1 MISLLQDLRYG
12 LRQLRRSPGFT
23 AVAVLTLAL
32 GIGANTAIFSLF
44 NSILL
49 SSVPVRDPNHLV
61 ILQWFARTKPMSGYS
76 SFGDCAPQVEGSG
89 QSGCSFS
96 YPMFQEIR
104 STTKV
109 FSSLAAFA
117 GPAELALTGSGAA
130 SIARGEL
137 VSGDY
142 FTTLGVGAFLGR
154 TLEPADEAPGAEPV
168 AVLSYAYWT
177 RVFGGDASAVGRA
190 ISLNHVPFV
199 IVGVAEP
206 RFTRLTPGKTQDM
219 WLPLTLGQRLGVGWG
234 GPVTTGASDPE
245 NAAGWWL
252 AIVARSKP
260 GTPLKQAAAAVNL
273 VFRNALLYGAKPLF
287 KDADQPGINLVPA
300 QRGLTGIR
308 AGLAEPLYILLA
320 MVGLI
325 LLIACAN
332 VAGLMLARA
341 TAREKEMAV
350 RFALGAAR
358 GRIIRQLL
366 TESALLSAFGAAL
379 GVVLAFWGARSL
391 GAFLV
396 ANWPWP
402 LELKVQLDGRV
413 LSFTVAVATLAG
425 MVLGIVPA
433 LRSTGVDVVPALKEN
448 AGNGSAISGALKG
461 RFRWGDSLVIGQVA
475 LSVLV
480 LAVASLLGRTLLNLK
495 AIDPGFD
502 PRQVLLFG
510 INPTLAGYQ
519 EAQIRGLYRD
529 LQDRL
534 RALPGV
540 SSVSYSSDALL
551 NGGLWTGLVHIAGP
565 SAKAEVMT
573 QMLAVGPGFFATMRI
588 PLLAGRAFVQSD
600 LGSAQPVAIVNQAFA
615 RQFLAGRNPV
625 GSHLGRRA
633 GDKDIENEIIGV
645 VADTKYD
652 RLNKAIEPTA
662 YMPVE
667 GGEAY
672 FEVRA
677 ASNPAGL
684 IPAVRQVV
692 SDRDNNLPLLDVRTQ
707 AEMVDRLLLNQ
718 RLVARLSGLF
728 AALALVLVCVGLYGL
743 LSYEVSR
750 RTREI
755 GIRSALGA
763 ERRDL
768 LLLVV
773 AQGIGLALVGLAI
786 GIAAALGVTRYMQ
799 SMLYGVRPT
808 DPFTY
813 VATALLVVT
822 VAILACYLPAR
833 RAAGVD
839 PVVALRCE

>member
-1 MISLLQDLRYG
+1 MISWFQDLRYA
-12 LRQLRRSPGFT
+12 LRQLRQSPGFT
-23 AVAVLTLAL
+23 AVAGLTLAL

-76 SFGDCAPQVEGSG
+76 SFGDCAGEVEGSG

-96 YPMFQEIR
+96 YPMFKEIR
-104 STTKV
+104 SKGNV

-117 GPAELALTGSGAA
+117 GPAELNLTGNGAA

-142 FTTLGVGAFLGR
+142 FKTLGVGAALGR
-154 TLEPADEAPGAEPV
+154 TLEPTDEAPGAEPV

-177 RVFGGDASAVGRA
+177 GVFGGDASAVGRA
-190 ISLNHVPFV
+190 ISLNHIPFV

-206 RFTRLTPGKTQDM
+206 RFSRLTPGKTQDM
-219 WLPLTLGQRLGVGWG
+219 WLPLTLGQRLGVSWG
-234 GPVTTGASDPE
+234 GPVTASSSDPE
-245 NAAGWWL
+245 NASGWWL
-252 AIVARSKP
+252 AIVARSKQ
-260 GTPLKQAAAAVNL
+260 GTPSKQAAAALSL

-287 KDADQPGINLVPA
+287 KEADKPGIALVPA
-300 QRGLTGIR
+300 QQGLTGIR
-308 AGLAEPLYILLA
+308 ARLAEPLDILLA
-320 MVGLI
+320 MVGVI

-341 TAREKEMAV
+341 TARAREMAV
-350 RFALGAAR
+350 RFALGAPR

-366 TESALLSAFGAAL
+366 TESVLLSTLGGAL
-379 GVVLAFWGARSL
+379 GVILAFWGARSL
-391 GAFLV
+391 GAFLL
-396 ANWPWP
+396 ANWPSP
-402 LELKVQLDGRV
+402 LELKVQLDARV
-413 LSFTVAVATLAG
+413 LSFTVSVAMLAG
-425 MVLGIVPA
+425 ILLGIVPA

-448 AGNGSAISGALKG
+448 AGNGPAISGAWKG
-461 RFRWGDSLVIGQVA
+461 RFRLGDSLVIGQVA

-480 LAVASLLGRTLLNLK
+480 LAVASLLGRTLVNLK
-495 AIDPGFD
+495 GIDPGFD

-510 INPTLAGYQ
+510 INPTLAGYK
-519 EAQIRGLYRD
+519 EPQIRDLYRD

-534 RALPGV
+534 AALPGV

-551 NGGLWTGLVHIAGP
+551 NGGLWTGQVHIAGQ
-565 SAKAEVMT
+565 SAKSEVMT
-573 QMLAVGPGFFATMRI
+573 EMLAVGPGFFATMRI

-600 LGSAQPVAIVNQAFA
+600 LGSDQPVAIINQAFA
-615 RQFLAGRNPV
+615 RQFLAGRDPV
-625 GSHLGRRA
+625 GWHIGRRA
-633 GDKDIENEIIGV
+633 GDKNIESEIVGI

-652 RLNKAIEPTA
+652 QLRKGVEPTA
-662 YMPVE
+662 YMPVQ
-667 GGEAY
+667 GGGAY
-672 FEVRA
+672 FEVRTA
-677 ASNPAGL
+677 TNPAGL
-684 IPAVRQVV
+684 IPAVRQVM
-692 SDRDNNLPLLDVRTQ
+692 SGRDDNLPLLDVRTQ
-707 AEMVDRLLLNQ
+707 SEMVDRLLFNE
-718 RLVARLSGLF
+718 RLVARLAGLF
-728 AALALVLVCVGLYGL
+728 AALALVLVCIGLYGL

-763 ERRDL
+763 HRRDL

-773 AQGIGLALVGLAI
+773 GQGIALALAGLAI
-786 GIAAALGVTRYMQ
+786 GVAAALGVTRYLQ

-808 DPFTY
+808 DPFTF
-813 VATALLVVT
+813 VATALLVVM
-822 VAILACYLPAR
+822 VALLACYLPAR

-839 PVVALRCE
+839 PMVALRCE

>member
-1 MISLLQDLRYG
+1 MISLFEDLRYG

-23 AVAVLTLAL
+23 AVAALTLAL
-32 GIGANTAIFSLF
+32 GIGANIAIFSLF

-76 SFGDCAPQVEGSG
+76 SFGDCAPQIEGSG

-104 STTKV
+104 SKTNV

-117 GPAELALTGSGAA
+117 GPAELALTGSGPA

-142 FTTLGVGAFLGR
+142 FQTLGVGAFLGR

-168 AVLSYAYWT
+168 AVLSYAYWINM
-177 RVFGGDASAVGRA
+177 FAGDASAVGRA
-190 ISLNHVPFV
+190 ISLNHVPIV

-219 WLPLTLGQRLGVGWG
+219 WLPLILGQRLGVGWD
-234 GPVTTGASDPE
+234 GPVTTSASDPQHDS
-245 NAAGWWL
+245 GWWL

-260 GTPLKQAAAAVNL
+260 GRPLKQAAAAVNL

-287 KDADQPGINLVPA
+287 KDSDQPGIALVPV

-308 AGLAEPLYILLA
+308 SGLAEPLYILLA

-325 LLIACAN
+325 LLIACTN

-341 TAREKEMAV
+341 TAREREMAV

-366 TESALLSAFGAAL
+366 TESALLSTFGAAV
-379 GVVLAFWGARSL
+379 GVVLAFWAARSL

-402 LELKVQLDGRV
+402 FGLKVQLDGRV
-413 LSFTVAVATLAG
+413 LSFTVAIATLAA

-433 LRSTGVDVVPALKEN
+433 LRTTGVDVVPALKEN

-461 RFRWGDSLVIGQVA
+461 RFRLGDSLVIGQVA

-480 LAVASLLGRTLLNLK
+480 LAIASLLGRTLVNLK
-495 AIDPGFD
+495 GINPGFD

-510 INPTLAGYQ
+510 INPTLAGYP
-519 EAQIRGLYRD
+519 EPQIRGLYRD

-534 RALPGV
+534 AALPGV

-551 NGGLWTGLVHIAGP
+551 NGGLWTGQVHIAGQ
-565 SAKAEVMT
+565 SAKSEVMT

-615 RQFLAGRNPV
+615 RQFLTGRNPV
-625 GSHLGRRA
+625 GSRMDRRA
-633 GDKDIENEIIGV
+633 GDKDIENEIIGI

-652 RLNKAIEPTA
+652 QLNKAMGPTA

-684 IPAVRQVV
+684 IRAVRQVV
-692 SDRDNNLPLLDVRTQ
+692 GNRDNNLPLLDVRTQ
-707 AEMVDRLLLNQ
+707 SQMVDRLLFNQ
-718 RLVARLSGLF
+718 RLVACLAGLF
-728 AALALVLVCVGLYGL
+728 AVLAIVLVCVGLYGL

-763 ERRDL
+763 DRRDL
-768 LLLVV
+768 LLFVV
-773 AQGIGLALVGLAI
+773 GQGIAVALVGLAI
-786 GIAAALGVTRYMQ
+786 GVVAALGVTRYMQ

-808 DPFTY
+808 DPFTFI
-813 VATALLVVT
+813 ATAFLVVM
-822 VAILACYLPAR
+822 VALLACYLPAR

-839 PVVALRCE
+839 PMVALRCE

>member
-1 MISLLQDLRYG
+1 MISLFEDLRYG

-23 AVAVLTLAL
+23 AVAALTLAL

-104 STTKV
+104 SKTNV

-117 GPAELALTGSGAA
+117 GPAELALTGSGPA
-130 SIARGEL
+130 SMARGEL

-177 RVFGGDASAVGRA
+177 RVFGGNASAVGRA

-219 WLPLTLGQRLGVGWG
+219 WLPLTLGQQLGVDWG
-234 GPVTTGASDPE
+234 GPVTTNSSHPE
-245 NAAGWWL
+245 DGSGWWL
-252 AIVARSKP
+252 DIVARSKP
-260 GTPLKQAAAAVNL
+260 GTHSEQAAAAVNL
-273 VFRNALLYGAKPLF
+273 IFRNALLYGAKPLF
-287 KDADQPGINLVPA
+287 KDADQPGIALVPA

-320 MVGLI
+320 TVGLI
-325 LLIACAN
+325 LVIACAN
-332 VAGLMLARA
+332 VAGLLLARA
-341 TAREKEMAV
+341 TAREREMAV

-366 TESALLSAFGAAL
+366 TESALLSTFGAAV

-413 LSFTVAVATLAG
+413 LSFTVAIATLAA

-433 LRSTGVDVVPALKEN
+433 LRTTGVDVVPALKEN

-461 RFRWGDSLVIGQVA
+461 RFRMGDSLVIGQVA

-480 LAVASLLGRTLLNLK
+480 LAVASLLGRTLVNLK
-495 AIDPGFD
+495 GIDPGFD

-510 INPTLAGYQ
+510 INPTLAGYPGP
-519 EAQIRGLYRD
+519 QIRGLYRD

-551 NGGLWTGLVHIAGP
+551 NGGLWTGQVHIAGQ
-565 SAKAEVMT
+565 SAKSEVMT

-600 LGSAQPVAIVNQAFA
+600 LGSAQPVAIVNQAFV

-625 GSHLGRRA
+625 GSRMGRRA

-677 ASNPAGL
+677 ASSPAGL

-707 AEMVDRLLLNQ
+707 SEMVDRLLFNE

-728 AALALVLVCVGLYGL
+728 AVLALVLVCVGLYGL

-763 ERRDL
+763 HRRDL

-773 AQGIGLALVGLAI
+773 GQGIAVALVGLAI
-786 GIAAALGVTRYMQ
+786 GVVAALGVTRYMQ

-813 VATALLVVT
+813 VATALLVVM
-822 VAILACYLPAR
+822 VALLAGYLPAR

-839 PVVALRCE
+839 PMVALRCE

>member
-1 MISLLQDLRYG
+1 MISWFEDLRYG
-12 LRQLRRSPGFT
+12 LRRLRRSAGFT
-23 AVAVLTLAL
+23 AVAALTLAL

-49 SSVPVRDPNHLV
+49 SSVPVRDPNHLL
-61 ILQWFARTKPMSGYS
+61 ILQWFARTKPMSSYG
-76 SFGDCAPQVEGSG
+76 SFGDCAPQIEGSG
-89 QSGCSFS
+89 ESGCSFS

-104 STTKV
+104 SKTNV
-109 FSSLAAFA
+109 FSSVAAFA
-117 GPAELALTGSGAA
+117 GPAELALTGSGPA
-130 SIARGEL
+130 SMARGEL

-142 FTTLGVGAFLGR
+142 FQTLGVRAFLGR
-154 TLEPADEAPGAEPV
+154 TLERADEAPGAAPV
-168 AVLSYAYWT
+168 AVLSYAYWIN
-177 RVFGGDASAVGRA
+177 RFAGDASAVGRA

-206 RFTRLTPGKTQDM
+206 RFTRLTPGKSQDM
-219 WLPLTLGQRLGVGWG
+219 WLPLTLSQRLGVGWD
-234 GPVTTGASDPE
+234 GPVTTSASDPQ
-245 NAAGWWL
+245 NDSGWWL

-260 GTPLKQAAAAVNL
+260 GRPLRQAAAAVNL
-273 VFRNALLYGAKPLF
+273 VFRNALLDGAKPLF
-287 KDADQPGINLVPA
+287 KDADQPGVALVPA

-308 AGLAEPLYILLA
+308 AGLEEPLYILLA

-325 LLIACAN
+325 LVIACTN

-341 TAREKEMAV
+341 TGREKEMAV

-366 TESALLSAFGAAL
+366 TESALLSTFGAAV
-379 GVVLAFWGARSL
+379 GVVLAVWAARSL

-413 LSFTVAVATLAG
+413 LSFTVAITMLAA
-425 MVLGIVPA
+425 MMLGIVPA
-433 LRSTGVDVVPALKEN
+433 LRTTGVEVVPALKEN

-461 RFRWGDSLVIGQVA
+461 RFRLGDSLVIGQVA

-480 LAVASLLGRTLLNLK
+480 LAIASLLGRTLVNLK
-495 AIDPGFD
+495 KIDPGFD

-510 INPTLAGYQ
+510 INPTLAGYPKP
-519 EAQIRGLYRD
+519 QIRDLYRD

-534 RALPGV
+534 AALPGV

-551 NGGLWTGLVHIAGP
+551 NGGLWTGQVHVAGQ
-565 SAKAEVMT
+565 SAKSEAMT
-573 QMLAVGPGFFATMRI
+573 QMLAVGPRFFATMRI

-625 GSHLGRRA
+625 GSRIGRKA

-652 RLNKAIEPTA
+652 QLNKAIGPTA
-662 YMPVE
+662 YLPVE
-667 GGEAY
+667 GGKAY

-677 ASNPAGL
+677 ASSPAGL
-684 IPAVRQVV
+684 IRAVRQVV

-707 AEMVDRLLLNQ
+707 SEMVDRLLFNQ
-718 RLVARLSGLF
+718 RLVASLSGLF
-728 AALALVLVCVGLYGL
+728 AVLAILLVCVGLYGL

-773 AQGIGLALVGLAI
+773 GQGITVALVGLAI
-786 GIAAALGVTRYMQ
+786 GVVAALGVTRSMQ

-813 VATALLVVT
+813 VATALLVVM
-822 VAILACYLPAR
+822 VALLACYLPAR

-839 PVVALRCE
+839 PMVALRYE